1 MFFSLFIDFYKYIV
15 SVISFRWQIVQIKS
29 IKTSLNLLYYVEG
42 WSEFVGPIFSS
53 LRPGITVPSKKML
66 QRWRTVHKTMP
77 NLTDQRFEPQTSL
90 SRDQNVIATW

>member
-1 MFFSLFIDFYKYIV
+1 MFFSLFIDFYKYNV
-15 SVISFRWQIVQIKS
+15 SVISSRWEIVQIKS
-29 IKTSLNLLYYVEG
+29 IKSSLNLLYYVEG
-42 WSEFVGPIFSS
+42 CSEFVGPIFSS
-53 LRPGITVPSKKML
+53 LRPGITVSSKKMS

>member
-1 MFFSLFIDFYKYIV
+1 MFFSLFIDFYKYNV

-53 LRPGITVPSKKML
+53 LHPIITVSSKKKC
-66 QRWRTVHKTMP
+66 RSGG
-77 NLTDQRFEPQTSL
+77 EPFTKL
-90 SRDQNVIATW
+90 SPIWPTRDFSF